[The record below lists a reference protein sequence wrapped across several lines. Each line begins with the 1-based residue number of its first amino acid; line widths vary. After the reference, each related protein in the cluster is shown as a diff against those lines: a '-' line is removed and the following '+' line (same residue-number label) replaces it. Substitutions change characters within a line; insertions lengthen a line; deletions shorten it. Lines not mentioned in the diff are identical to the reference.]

1 VLLSDGPCVGT
12 GVGSR
17 DGIRV
22 LPLRKPVGSLDSTV
36 IVGVLESAN
45 KGDSV
50 SSLSSGEYVDF
61 VGKAGV
67 MNGEGT
73 TDDIRVG

>member
-1 VLLSDGPCVGT
+1 
-12 GVGSR
+12 
-17 DGIRV
+17 
-22 LPLRKPVGSLDSTV
+22 
-36 IVGVLESAN
+36 VLESAN